1 MIMTAATA
9 VAPLL
14 RPHKLQH
21 SVVSVNALP
30 PEPLWQQVPPP
41 TLKRSSSSSSSE
53 QHNKLSSVNTTE
65 DSATATAANEAIA
78 AILASP
84 KKRVQLS
91 ARHIRALTEVAPN
104 SEHALKLDAREVQR
118 IANFIAQ
125 LGNGEPLTPPR
136 HALDDLVGAIRA
148 VRQTHF

>member
-41 TLKRSSSSSSSE
+41 TLKRSSSSSSE

>member
-1 MIMTAATA
+1 MIMPEATA

-14 RPHKLQH
+14 RPHPPQH

-41 TLKRSSSSSSSE
+41 TLKRSGSSSE
-53 QHNKLSSVNTTE
+53 QHRKPSPVTTSD
-65 DSATATAANEAIA
+65 DSTAAAANEAIA

-104 SEHALKLDAREVQR
+104 SKHALKLDASEVQR
-118 IANFIAQ
+118 IASFIAK
-125 LGNGEPLTPPR
+125 LGSGEPLTPPR

-148 VRQTHF
+148 VRQTHG